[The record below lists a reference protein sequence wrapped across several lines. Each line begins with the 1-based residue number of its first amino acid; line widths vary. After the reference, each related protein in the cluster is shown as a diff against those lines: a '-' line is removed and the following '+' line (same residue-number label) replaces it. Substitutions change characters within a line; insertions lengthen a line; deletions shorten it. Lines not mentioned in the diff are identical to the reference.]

1 MILTGSE
8 GQRKCGRLVRQ
19 SGGGHVPEL
28 TETGQVRTDGLRAAA
43 TLGVGGDAR
52 VTDRS
57 DRVADHLVPQR
68 DGNPGGRLRQAGGNE
83 EI

>member
-1 MILTGSE
+1 MTGSE

-28 TETGQVRTDGLRAAA
+28 TQTGQVRTDGLRAAA
-43 TLGVGGDAR
+43 TLGMGGDTCVA
-52 VTDRS
+52 DRS
-57 DRVADHLVPQR
+57 DCVADHLVPQR
-68 DGNPGGRLRQAGGNE
+68 DRNPGGRLRQAGGNE